1 MALKESERYE
11 KCKPLLDELSKD
23 KNFSTILASNTSST
37 KAYVDS
43 SKKQLELSCIIPQ
56 NNEDFKK
63 LIDLRTRINK
73 TPVELTD
80 KGVVVTERMSDILG
94 VGIGD
99 KFTMLIS
106 DEPYEVTITG
116 ITENYASNYIYM
128 MPSYYE
134 QLTGNNIRYNT
145 IYAQINNTNSELES
159 SLATKW
165 MKNDNIITISFVSG
179 KGAEILRKAGIE
191 VIEDFMRDECDKLNP
206 IFFRYIT
213 TKLPY
218 VSLKY
223 AMTADGK
230 IATYSGKS
238 KWITN
243 EFSRNDVHRLRKKHR
258 AIMVGIGTVLA
269 DNPMLNCRIE
279 NGRNPIRI
287 VCDSKLRI
295 PLDCN
300 ICKTA
305 NEISTLVVSAIENSE
320 KQSELEKM
328 GVKTLILPDKNGK
341 VDLKKLMQY
350 LGEKSIDSVLIEG
363 GGTLAYSALQ
373 AKIVNHIYSYIAPK
387 IFGGENAKTPVESVG
402 VEAPDDCFKLKR
414 TNVRELGSDILIEYD
429 VLEVQ

>member
-1 MALKESERYE
+1 MILFHTGLFCLVGFIMNDEFYMQRAIELAKRGDGFVSPNPLVGAVIVKDGKIIGEGWHERCGELHAERNALKN
-11 KCKPLLDELSKD
+11 CKEPTQG
-23 KNFSTILASNTSST
+23 STIYVTLEPCCHYGRTPPCT
-37 KAYVDS
+37 KA
-43 SKKQLELSCIIPQ
+43 II
-56 NNEDFKK
+56 EAK
-63 LIDLRTRINK
+63 ISR
-73 TPVELTD
+73 
-80 KGVVVTERMSDILG
+80 VV
-94 VGIGD
+94 IGSRD
-99 KFTMLIS
+99 PNPL
-106 DEPYEVTITG
+106 
-116 ITENYASNYIYM
+116 
-128 MPSYYE
+128 
-134 QLTGNNIRYNT
+134 
-145 IYAQINNTNSELES
+145 
-159 SLATKW
+159 
-165 MKNDNIITISFVSG
+165 VSG

-213 TKLPY
+213 TKFPY

-300 ICKTA
+300 ICRTA
-305 NEISTLVVSAIENSE
+305 TEISTLVVSAIENPE

-373 AKIVNHIYSYIAPK
+373 SKIVSHIYSYIAPK

-402 VEAPDDCFKLKR
+402 VETPDDCFKLKR

>member
-1 MALKESERYE
+1 MNDEFYMQRAIELAKRGEGFVSPNPLVGAVIVKDGKIIGEGWHERCGELHAERNALKN
-11 KCKPLLDELSKD
+11 CKEPTQG
-23 KNFSTILASNTSST
+23 STIYVTLEPCCHYGRTPPCT
-37 KAYVDS
+37 KAIIEAKISRVVIGSRDS
-43 SKKQLELSCIIPQ
+43 NPL
-56 NNEDFKK
+56 
-63 LIDLRTRINK
+63 
-73 TPVELTD
+73 
-80 KGVVVTERMSDILG
+80 
-94 VGIGD
+94 
-99 KFTMLIS
+99 
-106 DEPYEVTITG
+106 
-116 ITENYASNYIYM
+116 
-128 MPSYYE
+128 
-134 QLTGNNIRYNT
+134 
-145 IYAQINNTNSELES
+145 
-159 SLATKW
+159 
-165 MKNDNIITISFVSG
+165 VSG

-320 KQSELEKM
+320 KQAELEKM

>member
-1 MALKESERYE
+1 
-11 KCKPLLDELSKD
+11 
-23 KNFSTILASNTSST
+23 
-37 KAYVDS
+37 
-43 SKKQLELSCIIPQ
+43 
-56 NNEDFKK
+56 
-63 LIDLRTRINK
+63 
-73 TPVELTD
+73 
-80 KGVVVTERMSDILG
+80 
-94 VGIGD
+94 
-99 KFTMLIS
+99 
-106 DEPYEVTITG
+106 
-116 ITENYASNYIYM
+116 
-128 MPSYYE
+128 
-134 QLTGNNIRYNT
+134 
-145 IYAQINNTNSELES
+145 
-159 SLATKW
+159 
-165 MKNDNIITISFVSG
+165 
-179 KGAEILRKAGIE
+179 
-191 VIEDFMRDECDKLNP
+191 
-206 IFFRYIT
+206 
-213 TKLPY
+213 
-218 VSLKY
+218 
-223 AMTADGK
+223 
-230 IATYSGKS
+230 
-238 KWITN
+238 
-243 EFSRNDVHRLRKKHR
+243 
-258 AIMVGIGTVLA
+258 MVGIGTVLA

>member
-1 MALKESERYE
+1 MILFHTGLFCLVGFIMNDEFYMQRAIELAKRGEGFVSPNPLVGAVIVKDGKIIGEGWHERCGELHAERNALKN
-11 KCKPLLDELSKD
+11 CKEPTQG
-23 KNFSTILASNTSST
+23 STIYVTLEPCCHYGRTPPCT
-37 KAYVDS
+37 KA
-43 SKKQLELSCIIPQ
+43 II
-56 NNEDFKK
+56 EAK
-63 LIDLRTRINK
+63 ISR
-73 TPVELTD
+73 
-80 KGVVVTERMSDILG
+80 VV
-94 VGIGD
+94 IGSRD
-99 KFTMLIS
+99 PNPL
-106 DEPYEVTITG
+106 
-116 ITENYASNYIYM
+116 
-128 MPSYYE
+128 
-134 QLTGNNIRYNT
+134 
-145 IYAQINNTNSELES
+145 
-159 SLATKW
+159 
-165 MKNDNIITISFVSG
+165 VSG
-179 KGAEILRKAGIE
+179 KGAEILRNAGIE

>member
-1 MALKESERYE
+1 MILFHTGLFCLVGFIMNDEFYMQRAIELAKRGEGFVSPNPLVGAVIVKDGKIIGEGWHERCGELHAERNALKN
-11 KCKPLLDELSKD
+11 CKEPTQG
-23 KNFSTILASNTSST
+23 STIYVTLEPCCHYGRTPPCT
-37 KAYVDS
+37 KA
-43 SKKQLELSCIIPQ
+43 II
-56 NNEDFKK
+56 EAK
-63 LIDLRTRINK
+63 ISR
-73 TPVELTD
+73 
-80 KGVVVTERMSDILG
+80 VV
-94 VGIGD
+94 IGSRD
-99 KFTMLIS
+99 PNPL
-106 DEPYEVTITG
+106 
-116 ITENYASNYIYM
+116 
-128 MPSYYE
+128 
-134 QLTGNNIRYNT
+134 
-145 IYAQINNTNSELES
+145 
-159 SLATKW
+159 
-165 MKNDNIITISFVSG
+165 VSG

-305 NEISTLVVSAIENSE
+305 NEISTLVVSAIEDSE
-320 KQSELEKM
+320 KQAELEKM

-414 TNVRELGSDILIEYD
+414 TNVREMGSDILIEYD

>member
-1 MALKESERYE
+1 MILFHTGLFCLVGFIMNDEFYMQRAIELAKRGEGFVSPNPLVGAVIVKDGKIIGEGWHERCGELHAERNALKN
-11 KCKPLLDELSKD
+11 CKEPTQG
-23 KNFSTILASNTSST
+23 STIYVTLEPCCHYGRTPPCT
-37 KAYVDS
+37 KA
-43 SKKQLELSCIIPQ
+43 II
-56 NNEDFKK
+56 EAK
-63 LIDLRTRINK
+63 ISR
-73 TPVELTD
+73 
-80 KGVVVTERMSDILG
+80 VV
-94 VGIGD
+94 IGSRD
-99 KFTMLIS
+99 PNPL
-106 DEPYEVTITG
+106 
-116 ITENYASNYIYM
+116 
-128 MPSYYE
+128 
-134 QLTGNNIRYNT
+134 
-145 IYAQINNTNSELES
+145 
-159 SLATKW
+159 
-165 MKNDNIITISFVSG
+165 VSG

-305 NEISTLVVSAIENSE
+305 NEISTLVVSAIEDSE
-320 KQSELEKM
+320 KQAELEKM

-373 AKIVNHIYSYIAPK
+373 SKIVNHIYSYIAPK

>member
-1 MALKESERYE
+1 MILFHTGLFCLVGFIMNDEFYMQRAIELAKRGEGFVSPNPLVGAVIVKDGKIIGEGWHERCGELHAERNALKN
-11 KCKPLLDELSKD
+11 CKEPTQG
-23 KNFSTILASNTSST
+23 STIYVTLEPCCHYGRTPPCT
-37 KAYVDS
+37 KA
-43 SKKQLELSCIIPQ
+43 II
-56 NNEDFKK
+56 EAK
-63 LIDLRTRINK
+63 ISR
-73 TPVELTD
+73 
-80 KGVVVTERMSDILG
+80 VV
-94 VGIGD
+94 IGSRD
-99 KFTMLIS
+99 PNPL
-106 DEPYEVTITG
+106 
-116 ITENYASNYIYM
+116 
-128 MPSYYE
+128 
-134 QLTGNNIRYNT
+134 
-145 IYAQINNTNSELES
+145 
-159 SLATKW
+159 
-165 MKNDNIITISFVSG
+165 VSG

-258 AIMVGIGTVLA
+258 AIMVGIGTVLT

-305 NEISTLVVSAIENSE
+305 NEISTLVVSAIENPE

-373 AKIVNHIYSYIAPK
+373 SKIVSHIYSYIAPK

-402 VEAPDDCFKLKR
+402 VETPDDCFKLKR

>member
-1 MALKESERYE
+1 MNDEFYMQRAIELAKRGEGFVSPNPLVGAVIVKDGKIIGEGWHEKCGELHAERNALKNCKESTQG
-11 KCKPLLDELSKD
+11 
-23 KNFSTILASNTSST
+23 STI
-37 KAYVDS
+37 YVT
-43 SKKQLELSCIIPQ
+43 LEPCCHYGRTPPCTEAII
-56 NNEDFKK
+56 EAK
-63 LIDLRTRINK
+63 ISR
-73 TPVELTD
+73 
-80 KGVVVTERMSDILG
+80 VV
-94 VGIGD
+94 IGSRD
-99 KFTMLIS
+99 PNPL
-106 DEPYEVTITG
+106 
-116 ITENYASNYIYM
+116 
-128 MPSYYE
+128 
-134 QLTGNNIRYNT
+134 
-145 IYAQINNTNSELES
+145 
-159 SLATKW
+159 
-165 MKNDNIITISFVSG
+165 VSG

-213 TKLPY
+213 SKLPY

-305 NEISTLVVSAIENSE
+305 NEISTLVVSAIEDSE
-320 KQSELEKM
+320 KQAELEKM

-402 VEAPDDCFKLKR
+402 VETPDDCFKLKR
-414 TNVRELGSDILIEYD
+414 TAVREMGSDILIEYD

>member
-1 MALKESERYE
+1 MILFHTGLFCLVGFIMNDEFYMQRAIELAKRGEGFVSPNPLVGAVIVKDGKIIGEGWHERCGELHAERNALKN
-11 KCKPLLDELSKD
+11 CKEPTQG
-23 KNFSTILASNTSST
+23 STIYVTLEPCCHYGRTPPCT
-37 KAYVDS
+37 KA
-43 SKKQLELSCIIPQ
+43 II
-56 NNEDFKK
+56 EAK
-63 LIDLRTRINK
+63 ISR
-73 TPVELTD
+73 
-80 KGVVVTERMSDILG
+80 VV
-94 VGIGD
+94 IGSRD
-99 KFTMLIS
+99 PNPL
-106 DEPYEVTITG
+106 
-116 ITENYASNYIYM
+116 
-128 MPSYYE
+128 
-134 QLTGNNIRYNT
+134 
-145 IYAQINNTNSELES
+145 
-159 SLATKW
+159 
-165 MKNDNIITISFVSG
+165 VSG

-305 NEISTLVVSAIENSE
+305 NEISTLVVSAIEDSE
-320 KQSELEKM
+320 KQAELEKM

-373 AKIVNHIYSYIAPK
+373 SKIVNHIYSYIAPK

-414 TNVRELGSDILIEYD
+414 TNVREMGSDILIEYD

>member
-1 MALKESERYE
+1 MNDELYMRRAIELAKRGEGFVSPNPLVGAVIVKDGKIIGEGWHEKCGELHAERNALKNCKESTQGSAIYVTLEPCCHYGRTPPCTE
-11 KCKPLLDELSKD
+11 AIIEAKISRVVIGSRDPNPL
-23 KNFSTILASNTSST
+23 
-37 KAYVDS
+37 
-43 SKKQLELSCIIPQ
+43 
-56 NNEDFKK
+56 
-63 LIDLRTRINK
+63 
-73 TPVELTD
+73 
-80 KGVVVTERMSDILG
+80 
-94 VGIGD
+94 
-99 KFTMLIS
+99 
-106 DEPYEVTITG
+106 
-116 ITENYASNYIYM
+116 
-128 MPSYYE
+128 
-134 QLTGNNIRYNT
+134 
-145 IYAQINNTNSELES
+145 
-159 SLATKW
+159 
-165 MKNDNIITISFVSG
+165 VSG

-191 VIEDFMRDECDKLNP
+191 VVEDFMRDECDKLNP

-305 NEISTLVVSAIENSE
+305 NEISTVVVSAIEDSE
-320 KQSELEKM
+320 KQTALERM
-328 GVKTLILPDKNGK
+328 GVKTLVISDKNGK
-341 VDLKKLMQY
+341 VDLKELMHY
-350 LGEKSIDSVLIEG
+350 LGEKSVDSVLIEG

-373 AKIVNHIYSYIAPK
+373 SGIVSHIYSYIAPK

-402 VEAPDDCFKLKR
+402 VEAPENCFRLKR
-414 TNVRELGSDILIEYD
+414 TAVREMGSDILIEYD
-429 VLEVQ
+429 VSEVQ

>member
-1 MALKESERYE
+1 MILFHTGLFCLVGFIMNDEFYMQRAIELAKRGEGFVSPNPLVGAVIVKDGKIIGEGWHERCGELHAERNALKN
-11 KCKPLLDELSKD
+11 CKKTTQG
-23 KNFSTILASNTSST
+23 STIYVTLEPCCHYGRTPPCT
-37 KAYVDS
+37 KA
-43 SKKQLELSCIIPQ
+43 II
-56 NNEDFKK
+56 EAK
-63 LIDLRTRINK
+63 ISR
-73 TPVELTD
+73 
-80 KGVVVTERMSDILG
+80 VV
-94 VGIGD
+94 IGSRD
-99 KFTMLIS
+99 PNPL
-106 DEPYEVTITG
+106 
-116 ITENYASNYIYM
+116 
-128 MPSYYE
+128 
-134 QLTGNNIRYNT
+134 
-145 IYAQINNTNSELES
+145 
-159 SLATKW
+159 
-165 MKNDNIITISFVSG
+165 VSG

-191 VIEDFMRDECDKLNP
+191 VIEDFMRDKCDKLNP

-328 GVKTLILPDKNGK
+328 GVKTLILPDENGK

>member
-1 MALKESERYE
+1 MNDELYMRRAIELAKRGEGFVSPNPLVGAVIVKDGKIIGEGWHEKCGELHAERNTLKNCKESTQGSAIYVTLEPCCHYGRTPPCTE
-11 KCKPLLDELSKD
+11 AIIEAKISRVVIGSRDPNPL
-23 KNFSTILASNTSST
+23 
-37 KAYVDS
+37 
-43 SKKQLELSCIIPQ
+43 
-56 NNEDFKK
+56 
-63 LIDLRTRINK
+63 
-73 TPVELTD
+73 
-80 KGVVVTERMSDILG
+80 
-94 VGIGD
+94 
-99 KFTMLIS
+99 
-106 DEPYEVTITG
+106 
-116 ITENYASNYIYM
+116 
-128 MPSYYE
+128 
-134 QLTGNNIRYNT
+134 
-145 IYAQINNTNSELES
+145 
-159 SLATKW
+159 
-165 MKNDNIITISFVSG
+165 VSG

-191 VIEDFMRDECDKLNP
+191 VVEDFMRDECDKLNP

-305 NEISTLVVSAIENSE
+305 NEISTVVVSAIEDSE
-320 KQSELEKM
+320 KQTALERM
-328 GVKTLILPDKNGK
+328 GVKTLVISDKNGK
-341 VDLKKLMQY
+341 VDLKELMHY
-350 LGEKSIDSVLIEG
+350 LGEKSVDSVLIEG

-373 AKIVNHIYSYIAPK
+373 SGIVSHIYSYIAPK

-402 VEAPDDCFKLKR
+402 VEAPENCFRLKR
-414 TNVRELGSDILIEYD
+414 TAVREMGSDILIEYD
-429 VLEVQ
+429 VSEVQ

>member
-1 MALKESERYE
+1 MILFHTGLFCLVGFIMNDEFYMQRAIELAKRGEGFVSPNPLVGAVIVKDGKIIGEGWHERCGELHAERNALKN
-11 KCKPLLDELSKD
+11 CKEPTQG
-23 KNFSTILASNTSST
+23 STIYVTLEPCCHYGRTPPCT
-37 KAYVDS
+37 KA
-43 SKKQLELSCIIPQ
+43 II
-56 NNEDFKK
+56 EAK
-63 LIDLRTRINK
+63 ISR
-73 TPVELTD
+73 
-80 KGVVVTERMSDILG
+80 VV
-94 VGIGD
+94 IGSRD
-99 KFTMLIS
+99 PNPL
-106 DEPYEVTITG
+106 
-116 ITENYASNYIYM
+116 
-128 MPSYYE
+128 
-134 QLTGNNIRYNT
+134 
-145 IYAQINNTNSELES
+145 
-159 SLATKW
+159 
-165 MKNDNIITISFVSG
+165 VSG

-300 ICKTA
+300 ICRTA
-305 NEISTLVVSAIENSE
+305 TEISTLVVSAIENPE

-373 AKIVNHIYSYIAPK
+373 SKIVNHIYSYIAPK

>member
-1 MALKESERYE
+1 MNDEFYMQRAIELAKRGEGFVSPNPLVGAVIVKDGKIIGEGWHERCGELHAERNALKN
-11 KCKPLLDELSKD
+11 CKEPTQG
-23 KNFSTILASNTSST
+23 STIYVTLEPCCHYGRTPPCT
-37 KAYVDS
+37 KAIIEAKISRVVIGSRDS
-43 SKKQLELSCIIPQ
+43 NPL
-56 NNEDFKK
+56 
-63 LIDLRTRINK
+63 
-73 TPVELTD
+73 
-80 KGVVVTERMSDILG
+80 
-94 VGIGD
+94 
-99 KFTMLIS
+99 
-106 DEPYEVTITG
+106 
-116 ITENYASNYIYM
+116 
-128 MPSYYE
+128 
-134 QLTGNNIRYNT
+134 
-145 IYAQINNTNSELES
+145 
-159 SLATKW
+159 
-165 MKNDNIITISFVSG
+165 VSG

-305 NEISTLVVSAIENSE
+305 NEISTLVVSAIEDSE
-320 KQSELEKM
+320 KQAELEKM

-402 VEAPDDCFKLKR
+402 VETPDDCFKLKR
-414 TNVRELGSDILIEYD
+414 TNVREIGSDILIEYD

>member
-1 MALKESERYE
+1 MNDEFYMQRAIELAKRGEGFVSPNPLVGAVIVKDGKIIGEGWHERCGELHAERNALKN
-11 KCKPLLDELSKD
+11 CKEPTQG
-23 KNFSTILASNTSST
+23 STIYVTLEPCCHYGRTPPCT
-37 KAYVDS
+37 KA
-43 SKKQLELSCIIPQ
+43 II
-56 NNEDFKK
+56 EAK
-63 LIDLRTRINK
+63 ISR
-73 TPVELTD
+73 
-80 KGVVVTERMSDILG
+80 VV
-94 VGIGD
+94 IGSRD
-99 KFTMLIS
+99 PNPL
-106 DEPYEVTITG
+106 
-116 ITENYASNYIYM
+116 
-128 MPSYYE
+128 
-134 QLTGNNIRYNT
+134 
-145 IYAQINNTNSELES
+145 
-159 SLATKW
+159 
-165 MKNDNIITISFVSG
+165 VSG

-305 NEISTLVVSAIENSE
+305 NEISTLVVSAIEDSE

-373 AKIVNHIYSYIAPK
+373 SKIVNHIYSYIAPK

-414 TNVRELGSDILIEYD
+414 TNIRELGSDILIEYD
-429 VLEVQ
+429 ALEVQ

>member
-1 MALKESERYE
+1 MILFHTGLFCLVGFIMNDEFYMQRAIELAKRGEGFVSPNPLVGAVIVKDGKIISEGWHERCGELHAERNALKN
-11 KCKPLLDELSKD
+11 CKEPTQG
-23 KNFSTILASNTSST
+23 STIYVTLEPCCHYGRTPPCT
-37 KAYVDS
+37 KA
-43 SKKQLELSCIIPQ
+43 II
-56 NNEDFKK
+56 EAK
-63 LIDLRTRINK
+63 ISR
-73 TPVELTD
+73 
-80 KGVVVTERMSDILG
+80 VV
-94 VGIGD
+94 IGSRD
-99 KFTMLIS
+99 PNPL
-106 DEPYEVTITG
+106 
-116 ITENYASNYIYM
+116 
-128 MPSYYE
+128 
-134 QLTGNNIRYNT
+134 
-145 IYAQINNTNSELES
+145 
-159 SLATKW
+159 
-165 MKNDNIITISFVSG
+165 VSG

-300 ICKTA
+300 ICRTA
-305 NEISTLVVSAIENSE
+305 TEISTLVVSAIENPE
-320 KQSELEKM
+320 KQTELEKM

-373 AKIVNHIYSYIAPK
+373 SKIVSHIYSYIAPK

-402 VEAPDDCFKLKR
+402 VETPDDCFKLKR

>member
-1 MALKESERYE
+1 MNDEFYMQRAIELAKRGEGFVSPNPLVGAVIVKDGKIIGEGWHERCGELHAERNALKN
-11 KCKPLLDELSKD
+11 CKEPTQS
-23 KNFSTILASNTSST
+23 STIYVTLEPCCHYGRTPPCT
-37 KAYVDS
+37 KA
-43 SKKQLELSCIIPQ
+43 II
-56 NNEDFKK
+56 EAK
-63 LIDLRTRINK
+63 ISR
-73 TPVELTD
+73 
-80 KGVVVTERMSDILG
+80 VV
-94 VGIGD
+94 IGSRD
-99 KFTMLIS
+99 PNPL
-106 DEPYEVTITG
+106 
-116 ITENYASNYIYM
+116 
-128 MPSYYE
+128 
-134 QLTGNNIRYNT
+134 
-145 IYAQINNTNSELES
+145 
-159 SLATKW
+159 
-165 MKNDNIITISFVSG
+165 VSG

-305 NEISTLVVSAIENSE
+305 NEISTLVVSAIEDSE
-320 KQSELEKM
+320 KQAELEKM

-414 TNVRELGSDILIEYD
+414 TNVREMGSDILIEYD

>member
-1 MALKESERYE
+1 MILFHTGLFCLVGFIMNDEFYMQRAIELAKRGEGFVSPNPLVGAVIVKDGKIIGEGWHERCGELHAERNALKN
-11 KCKPLLDELSKD
+11 CKEPTQG
-23 KNFSTILASNTSST
+23 STIYVTLEPCCHYGRTPPCT
-37 KAYVDS
+37 KA
-43 SKKQLELSCIIPQ
+43 II
-56 NNEDFKK
+56 EAK
-63 LIDLRTRINK
+63 ISR
-73 TPVELTD
+73 
-80 KGVVVTERMSDILG
+80 VV
-94 VGIGD
+94 IGSRD
-99 KFTMLIS
+99 PNPL
-106 DEPYEVTITG
+106 
-116 ITENYASNYIYM
+116 
-128 MPSYYE
+128 
-134 QLTGNNIRYNT
+134 
-145 IYAQINNTNSELES
+145 
-159 SLATKW
+159 
-165 MKNDNIITISFVSG
+165 VSG

-305 NEISTLVVSAIENSE
+305 NEISTLVVSAIEDSE
-320 KQSELEKM
+320 KQAELEKM

-414 TNVRELGSDILIEYD
+414 TNIREMGSDILIEYD

>member
-1 MALKESERYE
+1 MILFHTGLFCLVGFIMNDEFYMQRAIELAKRGEGFVSPNPLVGAVIVKDGKIIGEGWHERCGELHAERNALKN
-11 KCKPLLDELSKD
+11 CKEPTQG
-23 KNFSTILASNTSST
+23 STIYVTLEPCCHYGRTPPCT
-37 KAYVDS
+37 KA
-43 SKKQLELSCIIPQ
+43 II
-56 NNEDFKK
+56 EAK
-63 LIDLRTRINK
+63 ISR
-73 TPVELTD
+73 
-80 KGVVVTERMSDILG
+80 VV
-94 VGIGD
+94 IGSRD
-99 KFTMLIS
+99 PNPL
-106 DEPYEVTITG
+106 
-116 ITENYASNYIYM
+116 
-128 MPSYYE
+128 
-134 QLTGNNIRYNT
+134 
-145 IYAQINNTNSELES
+145 
-159 SLATKW
+159 
-165 MKNDNIITISFVSG
+165 VSG

-305 NEISTLVVSAIENSE
+305 NEISTLVVSAIEDSE
-320 KQSELEKM
+320 KQAELEKM

>member
-1 MALKESERYE
+1 MILFHTGLFCLVGFIMNDEFYMQRAIELAKRGEGFVSPNPLVGAVIVKDGKIIGEGWHERCGELHAERNALKN
-11 KCKPLLDELSKD
+11 CKEPTQG
-23 KNFSTILASNTSST
+23 STIYVTLEPCCHYGRTPPCT
-37 KAYVDS
+37 KA
-43 SKKQLELSCIIPQ
+43 II
-56 NNEDFKK
+56 EAK
-63 LIDLRTRINK
+63 ISR
-73 TPVELTD
+73 
-80 KGVVVTERMSDILG
+80 VV
-94 VGIGD
+94 IGSRD
-99 KFTMLIS
+99 PNPL
-106 DEPYEVTITG
+106 
-116 ITENYASNYIYM
+116 
-128 MPSYYE
+128 
-134 QLTGNNIRYNT
+134 
-145 IYAQINNTNSELES
+145 
-159 SLATKW
+159 
-165 MKNDNIITISFVSG
+165 VSG

-258 AIMVGIGTVLA
+258 AIMVGIGTILT

-305 NEISTLVVSAIENSE
+305 NEISTLVVSAIENPE

-373 AKIVNHIYSYIAPK
+373 SKIVSHIYSYIAPK

-402 VEAPDDCFKLKR
+402 VETPDDCFKLKR

>member
-1 MALKESERYE
+1 MNDEFYMQRAIELAKRGEGFVSPNPLVGAVIVKDGKIIGEGWHERCGELHAVRNALKS
-11 KCKPLLDELSKD
+11 CKEPTQG
-23 KNFSTILASNTSST
+23 STIYVTLEPCCHYGRTPPCT
-37 KAYVDS
+37 KA
-43 SKKQLELSCIIPQ
+43 II
-56 NNEDFKK
+56 EAK
-63 LIDLRTRINK
+63 ISR
-73 TPVELTD
+73 
-80 KGVVVTERMSDILG
+80 VV
-94 VGIGD
+94 IGSRD
-99 KFTMLIS
+99 PNPL
-106 DEPYEVTITG
+106 
-116 ITENYASNYIYM
+116 
-128 MPSYYE
+128 
-134 QLTGNNIRYNT
+134 
-145 IYAQINNTNSELES
+145 
-159 SLATKW
+159 
-165 MKNDNIITISFVSG
+165 VSG

-414 TNVRELGSDILIEYD
+414 TNIREMGSDILIEYD

>member
-1 MALKESERYE
+1 MILFHTGLFCLVGFIINDEFYMQRAIELAKRGEGFVSPNPLVGAVIVKDGKIIGEGWHERCGELHAERNALKN
-11 KCKPLLDELSKD
+11 CKEPTQG
-23 KNFSTILASNTSST
+23 STIYVTLEPCCHYGRTPPCT
-37 KAYVDS
+37 KA
-43 SKKQLELSCIIPQ
+43 II
-56 NNEDFKK
+56 EAK
-63 LIDLRTRINK
+63 ISR
-73 TPVELTD
+73 
-80 KGVVVTERMSDILG
+80 VV
-94 VGIGD
+94 IGSRD
-99 KFTMLIS
+99 PNPL
-106 DEPYEVTITG
+106 
-116 ITENYASNYIYM
+116 
-128 MPSYYE
+128 
-134 QLTGNNIRYNT
+134 
-145 IYAQINNTNSELES
+145 
-159 SLATKW
+159 
-165 MKNDNIITISFVSG
+165 VSG

-258 AIMVGIGTVLA
+258 AIMVGIGTVLT

-305 NEISTLVVSAIENSE
+305 NEISTLVVSAIENPE

-373 AKIVNHIYSYIAPK
+373 SKIVSHIYSYIAPK

-402 VEAPDDCFKLKR
+402 VETPDDCFKLKR

>member
-1 MALKESERYE
+1 MNDEFYMQRAIELAKRGEGFVSPNPLVGAVIVKDGKIIGEGWHERCGELHAERNALKN
-11 KCKPLLDELSKD
+11 CKKTTQG
-23 KNFSTILASNTSST
+23 STIYVTLEPCCHYGRTPPCT
-37 KAYVDS
+37 KA
-43 SKKQLELSCIIPQ
+43 II
-56 NNEDFKK
+56 EAK
-63 LIDLRTRINK
+63 ISR
-73 TPVELTD
+73 
-80 KGVVVTERMSDILG
+80 VV
-94 VGIGD
+94 IGSRD
-99 KFTMLIS
+99 PNPL
-106 DEPYEVTITG
+106 
-116 ITENYASNYIYM
+116 
-128 MPSYYE
+128 
-134 QLTGNNIRYNT
+134 
-145 IYAQINNTNSELES
+145 
-159 SLATKW
+159 
-165 MKNDNIITISFVSG
+165 VSG

-191 VIEDFMRDECDKLNP
+191 VIEDFMRDKCDKLNP

-328 GVKTLILPDKNGK
+328 GVKTLILPDENGK

>member
-1 MALKESERYE
+1 MILFHTGLFCLVGFIMNDEFYMQRAIELAKRGEGFVSPNPLVGAVIVKDGKIIGEGWHERCGELHAARNALKN
-11 KCKPLLDELSKD
+11 CKEPTQG
-23 KNFSTILASNTSST
+23 STIYVTLEPCCHYGRTPPCT
-37 KAYVDS
+37 KA
-43 SKKQLELSCIIPQ
+43 II
-56 NNEDFKK
+56 EAK
-63 LIDLRTRINK
+63 ISR
-73 TPVELTD
+73 
-80 KGVVVTERMSDILG
+80 VV
-94 VGIGD
+94 IGSRD
-99 KFTMLIS
+99 PNPL
-106 DEPYEVTITG
+106 
-116 ITENYASNYIYM
+116 
-128 MPSYYE
+128 
-134 QLTGNNIRYNT
+134 
-145 IYAQINNTNSELES
+145 
-159 SLATKW
+159 
-165 MKNDNIITISFVSG
+165 VSG

-258 AIMVGIGTVLA
+258 AIMVGIGTVLT

-305 NEISTLVVSAIENSE
+305 NEISTLVVSAIENPE

-373 AKIVNHIYSYIAPK
+373 SKIVSHIYSYIAPK

-402 VEAPDDCFKLKR
+402 VETPDDCFKLKR

>member
-1 MALKESERYE
+1 MNDEFYMQRAIELAKRGEGFVSPNPLVGAVIVKDGKIIGEGWHERCGELHAERNALKN
-11 KCKPLLDELSKD
+11 CKEPTQG
-23 KNFSTILASNTSST
+23 STIYVTLEPCCHYGRTPPCT
-37 KAYVDS
+37 KA
-43 SKKQLELSCIIPQ
+43 II
-56 NNEDFKK
+56 EAK
-63 LIDLRTRINK
+63 ISR
-73 TPVELTD
+73 
-80 KGVVVTERMSDILG
+80 VV
-94 VGIGD
+94 IGSRD
-99 KFTMLIS
+99 PNPL
-106 DEPYEVTITG
+106 
-116 ITENYASNYIYM
+116 
-128 MPSYYE
+128 
-134 QLTGNNIRYNT
+134 
-145 IYAQINNTNSELES
+145 
-159 SLATKW
+159 
-165 MKNDNIITISFVSG
+165 VSG

-305 NEISTLVVSAIENSE
+305 NEISTLVVSAIEDSE
-320 KQSELEKM
+320 KQAELEKM

-373 AKIVNHIYSYIAPK
+373 SKIVNHIYSYIAPK

-402 VEAPDDCFKLKR
+402 VEAPDGCFKLKR
-414 TNVRELGSDILIEYD
+414 TNVREMGSDILIEYD